1 MSILADYIPEPD
13 LATELKK
20 SLRTLQV
27 WRQRRQGPPWTR
39 IGETIV
45 YRREAVLEWLRSQE
59 QQPARSRRTRELP
72 QATA

>member
-1 MSILADYIPEPD
+1 MSILADY
-13 LATELKK
+13 LAETELAAELKK

-59 QQPARSRRTRELP
+59 QQPVRSRRSSS
-72 QATA
+72 AAAA

>member
-1 MSILADYIPEPD
+1 MSILADYILEPD
-13 LATELKK
+13 LAADLKK
-20 SLRTLQV
+20 SQRTLQA
-27 WRQRRQGPPWTR
+27 WRQRRQGPPWTK

-72 QATA
+72 HATA